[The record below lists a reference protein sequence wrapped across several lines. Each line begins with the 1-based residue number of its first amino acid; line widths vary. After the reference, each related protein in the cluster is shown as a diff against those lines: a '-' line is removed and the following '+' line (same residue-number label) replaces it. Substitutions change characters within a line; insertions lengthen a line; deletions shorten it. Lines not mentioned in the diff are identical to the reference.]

1 MEMRNTSSESRDM
14 AAKELEK
21 IFVKYYDFFY
31 NENYAWWKYFSSFM
45 ITDHPH
51 NGVNPVL
58 IYQRKGPGI
67 YIAKVSVFIVSLLHD
82 FMQKNPNLIELYDIG
97 E

>member
-1 MEMRNTSSESRDM
+1 
-14 AAKELEK
+14 
-21 IFVKYYDFFY
+21 
-31 NENYAWWKYFSSFM
+31 M